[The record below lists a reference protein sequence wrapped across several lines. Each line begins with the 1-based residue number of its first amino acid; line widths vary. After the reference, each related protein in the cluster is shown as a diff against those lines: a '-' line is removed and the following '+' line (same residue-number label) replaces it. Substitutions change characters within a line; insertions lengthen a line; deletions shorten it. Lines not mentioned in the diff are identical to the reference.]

1 MILIAS
7 GAYVLPE
14 FQVELGRIPPCLLPV
29 ANRKL
34 IEFQVETLRKSF
46 SDEKIYL
53 TLPDDYV
60 LSVSEKKIIERL
72 KVKLISVPTAFNLNE
87 SLLYAINI
95 QEDLKH
101 DEKLYLMHGDTY
113 FSSLDEFDKTDTI
126 ALTLSQE
133 NYNWH
138 IVQRNEDS
146 SLIWCGFFSFSNINY
161 LLKCLTL
168 ERKSFVAAV
177 QRYDEKFSLESMITN
192 HWFDFGHVNTYF
204 YSRANITTQRAFN
217 TLNIG
222 NGVVLKKGTPDNKIK
237 AEAYWYCTIPTSL
250 RKYTPVL
257 IDHGTNQEGEAYY
270 ILEYLPCMPLNEL
283 YVHGKNLEFE
293 WIRIFKYLNE
303 YFDITTST
311 HISDVEKVAIDT
323 EIEQLYV
330 EKSRRRF
337 YRYLDSID
345 KDHQECIVY
354 NHQELPPLDFI
365 LEDCINKTLDKHIVY
380 GVYHGDLCFSNILF
394 DSRAARI
401 KVIDPRGMGYDEKFN
416 IYGDAKY
423 DLAKLTHS
431 VIGLYDFIIS
441 GYYRIEEQSNHSM
454 EIVFDIDE
462 RIENIQEHFIRNFKI
477 DNISVLE
484 VMPLVVLLF
493 MSMLPLHSER
503 PDRQKAMFYN
513 ALRLYT
519 LYVLNPT

>member
-14 FQVELGRIPPCLLPV
+14 FQVELGKIPPCLLPIG
-29 ANRKL
+29 NRKL
-34 IEFQVETLRKSF
+34 IEFQVESLRKTF

-53 TLPDDYV
+53 TLPEDYI

-72 KVKLISVPTAFNLNE
+72 KVRLVFVPAAFSLNE
-87 SLLYAINI
+87 SLLYTINT
-95 QEDLKH
+95 QENLRR

-113 FSSLDEFDKTDTI
+113 FSCLDDFNKMDCI
-126 ALTLSQE
+126 ALTHSQE

-138 IVQRNEDS
+138 VVQRYEDS

-168 ERKSFVAAV
+168 EKEGFVAAV
-177 QRYDEKFSLESMITN
+177 QRYNDKHPLKSIVTK

-204 YSRANITTQRAFN
+204 HSRANITTQRAFN
-217 TLNIG
+217 TLNIH
-222 NGVVLKKGTPDNKIK
+222 NGVVLKKGTPHNKIR
-237 AEAYWYCTIPTSL
+237 AEAYWYCNIPSSL
-250 RKYTPVL
+250 RKYIPVL
-257 IDHGTNQEGEAYY
+257 IDHGTNQEDEAFY

-293 WIRIFKYLNE
+293 WIRIFKYLKE
-303 YFDITTST
+303 YFCTTTS
-311 HISDVEKVAIDT
+311 IQMSDSEKVTVDA

-330 EKSRRRF
+330 EKSRQRF
-337 YRYLDSID
+337 YDYLDSIK
-345 KDHQECIVY
+345 KDHHERIIY
-354 NHQELPPLDFI
+354 NHQELPPLDSI
-365 LEDCINKTLDKHIVY
+365 IEDCISKTLKKQVLY

-394 DSRAARI
+394 DSRASRI
-401 KVIDPRGMGYDEKFN
+401 KVIDPRGMGYDEQLN
-416 IYGDAKY
+416 IYGDVKY

-431 VIGLYDFIIS
+431 VVGLYDFIIS
-441 GYYRIEEQSNHSM
+441 GYYRIEEQPNHSM

-462 RIENIQEHFIRNFKI
+462 RIENVQDYFIKNFRI
-477 DNISVLE
+477 NNVSVFD

-493 MSMLPLHSER
+493 MSMLPLHCER